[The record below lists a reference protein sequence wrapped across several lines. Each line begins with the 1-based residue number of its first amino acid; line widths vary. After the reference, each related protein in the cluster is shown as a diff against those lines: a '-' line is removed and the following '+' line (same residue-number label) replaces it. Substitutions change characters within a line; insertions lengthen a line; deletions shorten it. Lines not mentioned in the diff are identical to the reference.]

1 MISFI
6 IIGKNS
12 LHLHNDID
20 HRFLSDTFQV
30 DLLLLLLHVHHVLLL
45 LRVHKSIRVHVHI
58 HIHIDVRLLLNL
70 RLWLVILEIPELN
83 ISMSKHTI
91 ILVFTISSI
100 KVYALRCFEI
110 ALRLGHLELML
121 LFDNL
126 HLLVLRVIEYR
137 ILGLHRDR
145 LEW

>member
-58 HIHIDVRLLLNL
+58 HIHIHS
-70 RLWLVILEIPELN
+70 IPYHSYFNQL
-83 ISMSKHTI
+83 
-91 ILVFTISSI
+91 SS
-100 KVYALRCFEI
+100 R
-110 ALRLGHLELML
+110 
-121 LFDNL
+121 
-126 HLLVLRVIEYR
+126 
-137 ILGLHRDR
+137 LHRR
-145 LEW
+145 RSGKWQ